1 MCTLSS
7 DEKER
12 IREEQK
18 EKDRRQNC
26 KQHCTKIAQ
35 GLDKL
40 DEYSSSRAI
49 WELVQNARDLSS
61 ECEIKITLTENEF
74 VFAHKGKPFT
84 YDSLN
89 SLVKQVSSEEKED
102 ENNNAVGQYGTG
114 FITTHSFGRIIKIDG
129 SFEVKKGF
137 YVDIDNFII
146 DREFN
151 TIDEFIQK
159 MSAQIKCV
167 EEFVDKPTSTLRVW
181 TKLKYQLNAESLE
194 KAKKGLS
201 EAEKVIPYVMTLNDR
216 IKKIE
221 IDDQTT
227 NRCVEYCRQSSDVT
241 DGLHTTIVT
250 IVVNGYCNRFDCY
263 YLESEDKKDRII
275 MPLESPSKAKSFDG
289 IPKLFLYFPLLGT
302 ENFGMNFIFHSERF
316 SPEEAR
322 NGIFLP
328 NKEKTAEG
336 KYNANVKVLDE
347 MKAMLFKY
355 LSQNI
360 ANIDN
365 AIDFASI
372 DFDTTHKD
380 EVRCVFF
387 KKMQTEWVSEFEK
400 YPIIETAKGKLSI
413 SQYDKVKVLSEEVA
427 IWLSSAEF
435 QDKYLPA
442 VYNLASKCCNLP
454 FLADILKWSSIIKKW
469 KSEIREYYIG
479 FEDIAKKIDEES
491 DDLRMFIDFIR
502 ESKNDKLFNLY
513 AIIPNREGE
522 LMKATELRN
531 ANDIFGILYESASRI
546 IPKITKSF
554 VKESY
559 SDTYAFSDYTRTNLR
574 NDINSKVSDW
584 KKDFIVRG
592 VIFPVETENNLIG
605 DS

>member
-167 EEFVDKPTSTLRVW
+167 EEF
-181 TKLKYQLNAESLE
+181 
-194 KAKKGLS
+194 
-201 EAEKVIPYVMTLNDR
+201 
-216 IKKIE
+216 
-221 IDDQTT
+221 
-227 NRCVEYCRQSSDVT
+227 
-241 DGLHTTIVT
+241 
-250 IVVNGYCNRFDCY
+250 
-263 YLESEDKKDRII
+263 
-275 MPLESPSKAKSFDG
+275 
-289 IPKLFLYFPLLGT
+289 
-302 ENFGMNFIFHSERF
+302 
-316 SPEEAR
+316 
-322 NGIFLP
+322 
-328 NKEKTAEG
+328 
-336 KYNANVKVLDE
+336 
-347 MKAMLFKY
+347 
-355 LSQNI
+355 
-360 ANIDN
+360 
-365 AIDFASI
+365 FASI

-380 EVRCVFF
+380 EVRSVFF

-491 DDLRMFIDFIR
+491 DNLRMFLDFIR

-592 VIFPVETENNLIG
+592 VIFPVETENNLIAYCSIFCTENG
-605 DS
+605 QSQRNKTMPIICKFCGIDYNEKYVPKKDANEPDLFETAFNCLVENEMLKIDQQANNWSDFDLLKDFLVECSTTETFKKDLNSATL